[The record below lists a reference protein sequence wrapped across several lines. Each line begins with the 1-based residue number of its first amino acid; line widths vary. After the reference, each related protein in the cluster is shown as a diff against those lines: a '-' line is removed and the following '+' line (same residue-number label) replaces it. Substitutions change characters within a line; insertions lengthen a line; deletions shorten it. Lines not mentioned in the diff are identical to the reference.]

1 MFVTKG
7 LLWAFS
13 LLKFLYS
20 LGEPGKTMIQ
30 FQSHFNQSTM
40 IELPQ
45 ALVPL
50 ENYTTV
56 YSDNMALETLF
67 LGLLSLCL
75 SLINI
80 ANIIIGAL
88 LLLKVKLQ

>member
-1 MFVTKG
+1 MT
-7 LLWAFS
+7 
-13 LLKFLYS
+13 
-20 LGEPGKTMIQ
+20 Q
-30 FQSHFNQSTM
+30 FQSHFNHSNL

-56 YSDNMALETLF
+56 YSDNMALEALY
-67 LGLLSLCL
+67 LGMLSLCL

-88 LLLKVKLQ
+88 LLLKVQSHCLFFHQRNHFSIRSLYRSKR